1 MRVHIRFSRNID
13 LWSVFQMFII
23 PRHLEWLGMPK
34 EQKCLKHLYSSQVL
48 WPMKWKVAFVQ
59 NYAIARWN
67 FADLGS
73 LLELFTRYLQF
84 RNAIYVMNLFQSPN
98 LFPLNWNYDRARACK
113 CILKLAVFYASDLF
127 RDTIIRKV
135 WLRLQTCHG
144 DFLWLTFCNS
154 VHLVSCSFQNTFFS
168 RFMHS
173 SYHNGPRLLAFN
185 LIGVGY
191 DLDNSVGHFVVIHSF
206 LMTIAVD
213 SLK

>member
-1 MRVHIRFSRNID
+1 MESCICTKLCYR
-13 LWSVFQMFII
+13 QMKFCRSWKFAGII
-23 PRHLEWLGMPK
+23 
-34 EQKCLKHLYSSQVL
+34 Y
-48 WPMKWKVAFVQ
+48 
-59 NYAIARWN
+59 Y
-67 FADLGS
+67 
-73 LLELFTRYLQF
+73 TRYLQF
-84 RNAIYVMNLFQSPN
+84 RNAIYVMNLFPSPN
-98 LFPLNWNYDRARACK
+98 LFPLIWNYDRARVCK
-113 CILKLAVFYASDLF
+113 CILKFAVFYASDLF